1 MKNYDSSWDAETGVA
16 ICTLTYQGAKFIGKA
31 QCHAQD
37 RDFCSEKT
45 GLSIAEKR
53 AMLKL
58 CKKLKNDTRIRYET
72 LERLYKILS
81 NNGKIDPDSYEVNIV
96 YHEMLNFKTEY
107 ILYKEAIKSLYQE
120 LNEFISNKATIYSIL
135 RKNRAKANDGQK

>member
-16 ICTLTYQGAKFIGKA
+16 TCTLTYQGAKFIGKA
-31 QCHAQD
+31 QCHVQD

-58 CKKLKNDTRIRYET
+58 CKRLKNDTRIRYEA

>member
-1 MKNYDSSWDAETGVA
+1 MKNYDSSWDAETGIA
-16 ICTLTYQGAKFIGKA
+16 TCTLTYQGAKFTGKA
-31 QCHAQD
+31 QCHDQD

-58 CKKLKNDTRIRYET
+58 SKKLKNDARLRYET

-81 NNGKIDPDSYEVNIV
+81 NNGKIEPNSYEMNVV
-96 YHEMLNFKTEY
+96 YQEMMNFKTAY
-107 ILYKEAIKSLYQE
+107 ILYKEGIKSLYQE
-120 LNEFISNKATIYSIL
+120 LKEFISNKATIYSIL